1 MRGTTTST
9 AMHMKDVSGRKRPA
23 TSGNKNTNAT
33 AKRKSAMSQTKGD
46 MVGRSLKGPDR
57 GDG

>member
-9 AMHMKDVSGRKRPA
+9 AMHMKDVSGRRRPA
-23 TSGNKNTNAT
+23 TGGNKNVQT
-33 AKRKSAMSQTKGD
+33 AARRKSAMSQTKGE
-46 MVGRSLKGPDR
+46 MVGRSIKGPDR